1 MPANALSASQLR
13 LTIDP
18 TSLGFA
24 STAELQDLPLPWIG
38 QERAQAAAQFGLHMN
53 QPDYHLFVLGEVGS
67 GRTSLMRQAMQTAA
81 ALRPVPPDLCY
92 LHNFEAPE
100 RPRAL
105 RLPAGQGRVLR
116 RAMAELAKALQTD
129 IPRHLSSPDFRAQ
142 ARAIEQTYE
151 AQEAKAFAVLEA
163 FAQARQFRLQRSD
176 EDGGHMVFTL
186 TGASGQPLTE
196 AEARAL
202 PPEQRAR
209 IDEAE
214 QALDRK
220 SVV

>member
-116 RAMAELAKALQTD
+116 RPWQSW
-129 IPRHLSSPDFRAQ
+129 PRPCKPIFRA
-142 ARAIEQTYE
+142 T
-151 AQEAKAFAVLEA
+151 
-163 FAQARQFRLQRSD
+163 
-176 EDGGHMVFTL
+176 
-186 TGASGQPLTE
+186 
-196 AEARAL
+196 
-202 PPEQRAR
+202 
-209 IDEAE
+209 
-214 QALDRK
+214 
-220 SVV
+220 